1 MESLMRQISSARSA
15 LMLTHPFI
23 GSLLMRCRIKFTEA
37 VPTAAVDG
45 GNTIYVNPQ
54 WAGSISK
61 KDLLTVLAHEALHL
75 ALRHGERSKAVE
87 DKMIYNF
94 VADAVV
100 NHILRCDGFTLLDGA
115 VTMDSIRATI
125 IGRYNLRID
134 ELEKLSAEALY
145 RLVMD
150 SLQGFVL
157 KPKPDRHIGEDLRP
171 DLGAGIGEGAEGSGE
186 GAEGGGEALGEGVYA
201 EEGWDNYWR
210 DAINRAYITAKM
222 AGKLPAGIERLF
234 EVLRPKVDWRS
245 ALREALVTGMGMKA
259 VSTYQRPSRKHPELP
274 GLKRFSIPNI
284 WILVDLSG
292 SVSDKEANQFASEI
306 FAIAKTFN
314 ATVKVI
320 PWDTQPYQVT
330 VLRSPSDICKLKFIG
345 GGGTE
350 IKSTLEK
357 LMREMSLYDSVVIL
371 TDGFIGDIDKADVQA
386 MLEGVTH
393 KASATIFVTTAN
405 KPKLPSKW
413 TVIEMV

>member
-1 MESLMRQISSARSA
+1 
-15 LMLTHPFI
+15 MLTHPFI

-45 GNTIYVNPQ
+45 GNTIYINPQ
-54 WAGSISK
+54 WASSISK

-75 ALRHGERSKAVE
+75 ALRHGERSKAIE
-87 DKMIYNF
+87 DRMIYNF

-100 NHILRCDGFTLLDGA
+100 NHILRCDGFTLLEGA

-125 IGRYNLRID
+125 IRRYNLRID

-150 SLQGFVL
+150 SLRGFVT
-157 KPKPDRHIGEDLRP
+157 KPRPDCHIGEDLRP
-171 DLGAGIGEGAEGSGE
+171 DLGAGSSEGDEGES
-186 GAEGGGEALGEGVYA
+186 GEALKGENGKILREGAYA
-201 EEGWDNYWR
+201 GEGWDEYWR
-210 DAINRAYITAKM
+210 DAVNRAYVTAKM
-222 AGKLPAGIERLF
+222 AGKLPAGVERFF
-234 EVLRPKVDWRS
+234 EVLKPKVDWRS
-245 ALREALVTGMGMKA
+245 VLRESLITGMGTRA

-274 GLKRFSIPNI
+274 GLRRFDIPSV

-292 SVSDKEANQFASEI
+292 SISDREANQFASEV
-306 FAIAKTFN
+306 FAVAKTFN

-320 PWDTQPYQVT
+320 PWDTQPYEIT

-371 TDGFIGDIDKADVQA
+371 TDGFIGDIDRADVQA
-386 MLEGVTH
+386 MLEGIAH
-393 KASATIFVTTAN
+393 KASATVFVTTAN

>member
-1 MESLMRQISSARSA
+1 MESLMKQILSARSA

-23 GSLLMRCRIKFTEA
+23 GSLLMRCRIELTEA

-45 GNTIYVNPQ
+45 GNTIYINPQ

-87 DKMIYNF
+87 DKTVYNF
-94 VADAVV
+94 VADGVV
-100 NHILRCDGFTLLDGA
+100 NHILRCDGFILLDGA

-150 SLQGFVL
+150 SLQEFAL

-171 DLGAGIGEGAEGSGE
+171 DLGAGIGEGVEGS
-186 GAEGGGEALGEGVYA
+186 GEALGEGVYA

-245 ALREALVTGMGMKA
+245 ALREALVTGMGMRA

-274 GLKRFSIPNI
+274 GLKRFSIANI

-292 SVSDKEANQFASEI
+292 SVSDREANQFASEI

-330 VLRSPSDICKLKFIG
+330 VLRSPSDIHNLKFIG

-357 LMREMSLYDSVVIL
+357 LMKEMSLYDSVVIL
-371 TDGFIGDIDKADVQA
+371 TDGFIGDIDRADVQT
-386 MLEGVTH
+386 MLEGIAH

-405 KPKLPSKW
+405 KPRLPSKW